1 MSGGRRHAPFVR
13 FQNLL
18 KLDHITH
25 AVTTRHG
32 PAFGQ
37 VGTDQATVRA
47 AAETAELL
55 HMNGTAW
62 AHQVHGN
69 TILQAHQPGLV
80 GQADGLVTDAG
91 GLLIAGRSADCPI
104 ILLTGQRN
112 DGTAAVG
119 FAHASWRS
127 TVEGITGILVDRLAG
142 DMGCLPRTMT
152 AAIAPSAGPC
162 CYEVGEEVRD
172 QAMLELGSKAVKY
185 FLRRDDSWF
194 FNLWSANLGQ
204 LLDGGVPQDQ
214 VENLGICTIC
224 AGDDFWSWRTQGPK
238 AGRFAAIIGISQ
250 GLSCQIPPSN

>member
-1 MSGGRRHAPFVR
+1 MSDGRSHAPFVS
-13 FQNLL
+13 FQNLSE
-18 KLDHITH
+18 LDHIAH

-37 VGTDQATVRA
+37 VGTDETTAQAS
-47 AAETAELL
+47 AETAHLL

-62 AHQVHGN
+62 VHQVHGN
-69 TILQAHQPGLV
+69 TILQARQPGLL
-80 GQADGLVTDAG
+80 GQADGLITDTP

-104 ILLTGQRN
+104 ILLTGLRS

-127 TVEGITGILVDRLAG
+127 TVQGITGNLVERLTG
-142 DMGCLPRTMT
+142 QMKCLPETLK

-172 QAMLELGSKAVKY
+172 QAMQNLGSGVAR
-185 FLRRDDSWF
+185 FFIRRDGSWF
-194 FNLWSANLGQ
+194 FDLWSANLGQ
-204 LLDGGVPQDQ
+204 MHDFGVQKGQ
-214 VENLGICTIC
+214 VDNLNICTMC
-224 AGDDFWSWRTQGPK
+224 HGDDYWSWRKQGTK

-250 GLSCQIPPSN
+250 